1 MLKEFQTFPAPLS
14 VQSNTEGLPVD
25 ILEESRYMS
34 ICVCVYT
41 GILTEMKQGLKP
53 ENAKLILD
61 SASAC
66 VVHGLHYREN
76 NVL

>member
-25 ILEESRYMS
+25 ILEGKQIYEHLCLCLYWTIDRNEAR
-34 ICVCVYT
+34 
-41 GILTEMKQGLKP
+41 TE
-53 ENAKLILD
+53 AKLILD